1 MTTTTTAAAQD
12 SAGTARPWDL
22 LGAAPHSPVRA
33 AVAERLFRHAVRAL
47 PVRVALAGGDVLGA
61 GGPDSPLM
69 RVEDPKAFFHRLGV
83 DAKIGFGESYM
94 AGEWTSADPAE
105 LLTPFAARIATLV
118 PAPLQRARRWV
129 EARQPSTERGTV
141 TGARENI
148 HRHYDLSNDVFA
160 TFLDETM
167 TYSAALFPPG
177 GDDLGAAQVRKIDR
191 ILDLA
196 AVGRDTELLEI
207 GTGWGSLAARAARR
221 GARVTTLTL
230 SAEQQR
236 LAQKSLAEDGLAD
249 RVEVRLADY
258 REITGRFDAVVSVEM
273 IEAVG
278 REFWPDYVGA
288 LDRLVA
294 PGGRIGLQAIT
305 MPHDR
310 MLATDGAYTWIHKYI
325 FPGGRLPSVE
335 ALEAAFDEHTG
346 LRRTERHS
354 FGPSYATTLQ
364 HWRQRFLERWDEVRA
379 LGFSERFRR
388 TWEFYLAYS
397 EAGFRSGYL
406 DVWQLGYRKPA
417 QG

>member
-1 MTTTTTAAAQD
+1 MTTTTTAAQH
-12 SAGTARPWDL
+12 SASATPPWDL
-22 LGAAPHSPVRA
+22 LGGPPRSPVRA
-33 AVAERLFRHAVRAL
+33 AIAERLFRHAVRTL
-47 PVRVALAGGDVLGA
+47 PVRVALADGEVLGA
-61 GGPDSPLM
+61 GGPESPLM
-69 RVEDPKAFFHRLGV
+69 RVEDPAAFFHRLGA
-83 DAKIGFGESYM
+83 DAKVGFGESYM
-94 AGEWTSADPAE
+94 AGEWTSPEPAE

-129 EARQPSTERGTV
+129 DARQPSAERGTLV
-141 TGARENI
+141 GARENI

-167 TYSAALFPPG
+167 TYSAALFPPS
-177 GDDLGAAQVRKIDR
+177 GDDLAAAQARKIDR

-196 AVGRDTELLEI
+196 AVGEGTELLEI
-207 GTGWGSLAARAARR
+207 GTGWGSLAGRAARR

-236 LAQKSLAEDGLAD
+236 LAQELLAEEGLAD

-258 REITGRFDAVVSVEM
+258 REVTGQFDAVVSVEM

-278 REFWPDYVGA
+278 REYWSEYVTA

-310 MLATDGAYTWIHKYI
+310 MLATSSSYTWIHKYI
-325 FPGGRLPSVE
+325 FPGGQLPSIE
-335 ALEAAFDEHTG
+335 ALETAFDTHTG

-354 FGPSYATTLQ
+354 FGPSYATTLR
-364 HWRQRFLERWDEVRA
+364 HWRQRFLSRWDEVRD

-388 TWEFYLAYS
+388 MWDFYLAYS

>member
-1 MTTTTTAAAQD
+1 MTTTTTAAQH
-12 SAGTARPWDL
+12 SASATPPWDL
-22 LGAAPHSPVRA
+22 LSGPPRSPVRA
-33 AVAERLFRHAVRAL
+33 AIAERLFRHAVRTL
-47 PVRVALAGGDVLGA
+47 PVRVALAGGEVLGA
-61 GGPDSPLM
+61 GRPDSPLM
-69 RVEDPKAFFHRLGV
+69 RVEDPAAFFHRLGA
-83 DAKIGFGESYM
+83 DAKVGFGESYM
-94 AGEWTSADPAE
+94 AGEWTSPEPAE

-129 EARQPSTERGTV
+129 DARQPSAERGTLA
-141 TGARENI
+141 GARENI

-177 GDDLGAAQVRKIDR
+177 GDDLGTAQTRKIDR

-196 AVGRDTELLEI
+196 AVGEGTELLEI
-207 GTGWGSLAARAARR
+207 GTGWGALAGRAARR

-236 LAQKSLAEDGLAD
+236 LAQKLLAEEGLAD

-258 REITGRFDAVVSVEM
+258 REVTGQFDAVVSVEM

-278 REFWPDYVGA
+278 REYWPEYVTA

-294 PGGRIGLQAIT
+294 PGGRIGVQAIT

-310 MLATDGAYTWIHKYI
+310 MLATSSSYTWIHKYI
-325 FPGGRLPSVE
+325 FPGGQLPSIE
-335 ALEAAFDEHTG
+335 ALETAFDAHTG

-354 FGPSYATTLQ
+354 FGPSYATTLR
-364 HWRQRFLERWDEVRA
+364 HWRQRFLSRWDEVRE
-379 LGFSERFRR
+379 LGFSESFRR
-388 TWEFYLAYS
+388 MWEFYLAYS